1 MAIRLWPPLSA
12 LTTDSV
18 ESQLLLVLRLAA
30 DKSSSNDLLV
40 IKGVKHGLDVMV
52 YGDLDVFRIGSVG
65 LLD

>member
-40 IKGVKHGLDVMV
+40 VKGVKHGLDVMV